1 MKAIKKIVALGVGLT
16 MVGATIFGASAAYT
30 LSQWPS
36 PFIADGTPAS
46 NLAIVVGDNAAAS
59 DVAGAIDVGVALQAA
74 AVTKTAVPGAKR
86 GVTVEGDAV
95 AIGSTSDLL
104 EINETIGSVRETLTE
119 VDLDMLKGG
128 QIVTDEGSTEYNQ
141 YLRFTST
148 DAFGSGKVVFD
159 EDERDRVGHY
169 LFWDDNTQVFEWEL
183 EFEEGLESEIDGD
196 DLDDLEDE
204 DVLILG
210 QPFVIVDSDLT
221 GGLVTGAGGVTRF
234 TIELMGGAI
243 SALLG
248 ENDKE
253 TYVVDG
259 KEY

>member
-74 AVTKTAVPGAKR
+74 AVTKTAVPGTKK

-119 VDLDMLKGG
+119 VDLDLLKGG
-128 QIVTDEGSTEYNQ
+128 QIVTQEGSTEYNQ
-141 YLRFTST
+141 YIRLPDISGRVKLKESGGPKAVVNVALDYPSNSPIFT
-148 DAFGSGKVVFD
+148 
-159 EDERDRVGHY
+159 
-169 LFWDDNTQVFEWEL
+169 WEL
-183 EFEEGLESEIDGD
+183 EFEEGFESKIENNE
-196 DLDDLEDE
+196 LADLEDE
-204 DVLILG
+204 AVFILG
-210 QPFVIVDSDLT
+210 QPFVVADT
-221 GGLVTGAGGVTRF
+221 
-234 TIELMGGAI
+234 
-243 SALLG
+243 
-248 ENDKE
+248 
-253 TYVVDG
+253 
-259 KEY
+259 